1 MRFVITVLIVLVLFS
16 KSSHALKFKELESS
30 NGIKFWFVEDNS
42 IPIISMSFSFNG
54 GSYFDP
60 PGKEGLSNIMTSL
73 LDEGT
78 NKLSSVEFKQK
89 LKSNGVKLYFSTQK
103 HKIEG
108 TFQVISSNKIEGF
121 ELLRN
126 ALNNPKFSENDIL
139 KIKNQVKSS
148 IKIEEADISRLSSKK
163 FNENFYINHNF
174 SNSIKGS
181 LESLDKIEKSD
192 IMQIYKRNFQLSNL
206 TIGISGNIGEKEV
219 KEFVDLA
226 FGNLNR
232 SENNFSISDFESLKK
247 GMLLQKIETPQT
259 AVVFGQKGLGRND
272 KDFFAARIL
281 NYVIGGGSFQSR
293 LYKNIRE
300 KRGLVYSIYSY
311 ILPYKND
318 GVIIGGFQT
327 SNDSV
332 KQVIKLVKKEWDSIK
347 KHGISEKEFSE
358 AKTFFKGSFSRNF
371 TNTMSIANLLEIVQ
385 YYKLGADYFDKRDE
399 IIDSLELESINQLA
413 SILFNSNELFFMIVG
428 KPN

>member
-16 KSSHALKFKELESS
+16 KSSYALKFKELESS

-60 PGKEGLSNIMTSL
+60 AGKEGLSNIMTSL

-181 LESLDKIEKSD
+181 LESLDRIKKSD
-192 IMQIYKRNFQLSNL
+192 IMQTYKKNFQLSNL

-219 KEFVDLA
+219 KEFVGLV
-226 FGNLNR
+226 FGNLNK
-232 SENNFSISDFESLKK
+232 SENNFSISDFQSLKK

-281 NYVIGGGSFQSR
+281 NYVMGGGSFQSR

-332 KQVIKLVKKEWDSIK
+332 KQVIKLVKKEWDTIK